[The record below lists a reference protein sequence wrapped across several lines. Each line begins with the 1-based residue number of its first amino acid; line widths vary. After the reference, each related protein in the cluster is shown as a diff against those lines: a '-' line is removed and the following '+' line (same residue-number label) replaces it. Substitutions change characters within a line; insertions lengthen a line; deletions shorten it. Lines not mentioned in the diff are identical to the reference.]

1 MQSNYF
7 SRGDTSTW
15 DRGQIH
21 SANAVTTSF
30 HTYTIDW
37 KSSQITWSVDGSVV
51 RTLSAEKAQGFPSS
65 PSQLKVGSWVAG
77 NPSNPEGT
85 IGWAGGLADMSQAPF
100 DFFVKGIYVQDYSTG
115 TAKLFVRD
123 SDAYE
128 ILMRRDNDTTSIT
141 TANPAV
147 SPVGPVQNVTLP
159 PVTVNTTAT
168 APAPAVATTSVA
180 IRGVR
185 THFCIVAA
193 AVLMGIMCVM

>member
-1 MQSNYF
+1 ISYSSSGMKISITGMDDAPTLGSDFSIFYGSVQVLVQAAPGRGIVSAVVLLSDDGDEIDLEWIGGDPSHVQSNYF

-100 DFFVKGIYVQDYSTG
+100 DFFVKGIYVQDYS
-115 TAKLFVRD
+115 
-123 SDAYE
+123 
-128 ILMRRDNDTTSIT
+128 
-141 TANPAV
+141 
-147 SPVGPVQNVTLP
+147 
-159 PVTVNTTAT
+159 
-168 APAPAVATTSVA
+168 
-180 IRGVR
+180 
-185 THFCIVAA
+185 
-193 AVLMGIMCVM
+193 